1 MTSEHGAEAALAA
14 AAMTLRPNLK
24 VLIGGS
30 FGVALISALF
40 LPWPL
45 ALAST
50 TLGAFML
57 AGADI
62 DARTFL
68 LPDLMTA
75 GALLSGLV
83 AAATFDPVSAWFG
96 VATATARAA
105 GTALVLGG
113 VRAGYARLRGREGL
127 GLGDIKLAAALGAWL
142 PVEAI
147 PLCFAL
153 ATAAALITVLL
164 ATLRGQRIERTTR
177 VPLGAFL
184 CPAVWLT
191 YFGSALVG

>member
-1 MTSEHGAEAALAA
+1 MTSERSAEEALAA
-14 AAMTLRPNLK
+14 ATTLRPNLK
-24 VLIGGS
+24 VLIAGS
-30 FGVALISALF
+30 FGIALISAAF

-50 TLGAFML
+50 TLGGFML

-62 DARTFL
+62 DARTYL

-75 GALLSGLV
+75 GALLSGLF
-83 AAATFDPVSAWFG
+83 AAAIFDPVSAWLGF
-96 VATATARAA
+96 ATAMARAV
-105 GTALVLGG
+105 GTALVLGLL
-113 VRAGYARLRGREGL
+113 RTGYARLRGREGL

-142 PVEAI
+142 PLQAI
-147 PLCFAL
+147 PVCFAL
-153 ATAAALITVLL
+153 ATAAALLAVLL
-164 ATLRGQRIERTTR
+164 AALRGGHIERTTR

-191 YFGSALVG
+191 YFASVLVG

>member
-1 MTSEHGAEAALAA
+1 MTNDSGGAEVPAA
-14 AAMTLRPNLK
+14 ATTLRPNPR

-30 FGVALISALF
+30 LAIAVISAAF

-45 ALAST
+45 AVAST

-57 AGADI
+57 AGAEI

-68 LPDLMTA
+68 LPDLITA

-83 AAATFDPVSAWFG
+83 VAAIFDPVSAWHG
-96 VATATARAA
+96 VATAAARAA
-105 GTALVLGG
+105 GTALVLGL
-113 VRAGYARLRGREGL
+113 VRVGYARLRRREGL
-127 GLGDIKLAAALGAWL
+127 GLGDIKLAGALGAWL
-142 PVEAI
+142 PLEAI

-164 ATLRGQRIERTTR
+164 AALRGQRVERTTR

-184 CPAVWLT
+184 CPAVWLA
-191 YFGSALVG
+191 YFASALTG

>member
-1 MTSEHGAEAALAA
+1 MTSEHGAEEALAA
-14 AAMTLRPNLK
+14 ATTLRPNLK
-24 VLIGGS
+24 VLIAGS
-30 FGVALISALF
+30 FGIALVSAAF

-50 TLGAFML
+50 TLGGFML

-62 DARTFL
+62 DARTYL

-75 GALLSGLV
+75 GALLSGLF
-83 AAATFDPVSAWFG
+83 AAAIFDPVSAWFG
-96 VATATARAA
+96 FATAMARAA
-105 GTALVLGG
+105 GTALVLGL
-113 VRAGYARLRGREGL
+113 VRTGYARLRGREGL

-142 PVEAI
+142 PLQAI
-147 PLCFAL
+147 PVCFAL
-153 ATAAALITVLL
+153 ATAAALLAVLL
-164 ATLRGQRIERTTR
+164 AALRGQHIERTTR

-191 YFGSALVG
+191 YFASVLVG

>member
-1 MTSEHGAEAALAA
+1 MTSERGVEDGLAA
-14 AAMTLRPNLK
+14 AITLRPNLK

-30 FGVALISALF
+30 FSVALISAVF

-75 GALLSGLV
+75 GALLSGLL
-83 AAATFDPVSAWFG
+83 AAAIFDPVNAWFG

-105 GTALVLGG
+105 GTALVLVSVFIVISNRREQITGASAQAIPEF
-113 VRAGYARLRGREGL
+113 RALAEAERLERADSPQSGL
-127 GLGDIKLAAALGAWL
+127 RQ
-142 PVEAI
+142 EAI
-147 PLCFAL
+147 SS
-153 ATAAALITVLL
+153 
-164 ATLRGQRIERTTR
+164 R
-177 VPLGAFL
+177 LG
-184 CPAVWLT
+184 
-191 YFGSALVG
+191 SD

>member
-1 MTSEHGAEAALAA
+1 MTSESAAQEALAA
-14 AAMTLRPNLK
+14 PTTLRPNPK
-24 VLIGGS
+24 VLLGGTLAI
-30 FGVALISALF
+30 ALVSAAF

-57 AGADI
+57 AGAEV
-62 DARTFL
+62 DARTYL
-68 LPDLMTA
+68 LPDLVTA
-75 GALLSGLV
+75 GALLSGLL
-83 AAATFDPVSAWFG
+83 AAAVFDPVSAWLG
-96 VATATARAA
+96 LVTATARAA
-105 GTALVLGG
+105 GTALVLGL

-127 GLGDIKLAAALGAWL
+127 GLGDIKLAGALGAWL
-142 PVEAI
+142 PLEAI

-153 ATAAALITVLL
+153 ATAAGLMTVLL
-164 ATLRGQRIERTTR
+164 AALRGQRIERTTR

-191 YFGSALVG
+191 YFASVLVG

>member
-1 MTSEHGAEAALAA
+1 MTSETGEEALAA
-14 AAMTLRPNLK
+14 VTTLRPNPK

-30 FGVALISALF
+30 LAIALLSVAF

-57 AGADI
+57 AGAEI

-68 LPDLMTA
+68 LPDLITA
-75 GALLSGLV
+75 GAFLSGLV
-83 AAATFDPVSAWFG
+83 AAAIFDPVSAWLG
-96 VATATARAA
+96 LATATARAG
-105 GTALVLGG
+105 GTALVLWL

-127 GLGDIKLAAALGAWL
+127 GLGDIKLALALGAWL
-142 PVEAI
+142 PLQAI

-153 ATAAALITVLL
+153 ATAAALIAVLL
-164 ATLRGQRIERTTR
+164 AALRGQRVERTTR
-177 VPLGAFL
+177 VPLGTFL

-191 YFGSALVG
+191 YFASVLTG

>member
-1 MTSEHGAEAALAA
+1 MTSERGAEEALAVA
-14 AAMTLRPNLK
+14 TTLRPNLK
-24 VLIGGS
+24 VLIAGS
-30 FGVALISALF
+30 FGIALISVAF

-50 TLGAFML
+50 TLGSFML

-62 DARTFL
+62 DARTYL

-75 GALLSGLV
+75 GALLSGLF
-83 AAATFDPVSAWFG
+83 AAAIFDPISAWLGFAAA
-96 VATATARAA
+96 VARAA
-105 GTALVLGG
+105 GTALVLGL
-113 VRAGYARLRGREGL
+113 VRTGYARLRGREGL

-142 PVEAI
+142 PLEAI
-147 PLCFAL
+147 PACFAL
-153 ATAAALITVLL
+153 ATAAALIAVLL
-164 ATLRGQRIERTTR
+164 AALRGQPIERTTR

-191 YFGSALVG
+191 YFTSVLVG

>member
-1 MTSEHGAEAALAA
+1 MTSERGVEDGRA

-30 FGVALISALF
+30 FSVALISAVF

-75 GALLSGLV
+75 GALLSGLL
-83 AAATFDPVSAWFG
+83 AAAIFDPVSAWFG

-105 GTALVLGG
+105 GTALVLGL
-113 VRAGYARLRGREGL
+113 VRAAYARLRGREGL

-191 YFGSALVG
+191 YFASVLVG

>member
-1 MTSEHGAEAALAA
+1 MTSESGGEDVPA
-14 AAMTLRPNLK
+14 AAMTLRPDPK

-30 FGVALISALF
+30 LVIALISVAF

-50 TLGAFML
+50 MLGAFML
-57 AGADI
+57 AGAEI
-62 DARTFL
+62 DARTYL
-68 LPDLMTA
+68 LPDLVTA
-75 GALLSGLV
+75 GALLSGLL
-83 AAATFDPVSAWFG
+83 ASAIFDPVNAWLG
-96 VATATARAA
+96 LAIAAARAA
-105 GTALVLGG
+105 GTALVLGL

-127 GLGDIKLAAALGAWL
+127 GLGDIKLAGALGAWL
-142 PVEAI
+142 PLEAI

-153 ATAAALITVLL
+153 ATAAALVTVLL
-164 ATLRGQRIERTTR
+164 AALGGQRVEGTTR

-191 YFGSALVG
+191 YFGSLLTG

>member
-1 MTSEHGAEAALAA
+1 MTSETGEEALAA
-14 AAMTLRPNLK
+14 VTTLRPNPR

-30 FGVALISALF
+30 LAIALMSVAF

-57 AGADI
+57 AGAEI

-68 LPDLMTA
+68 LPDLITA
-75 GALLSGLV
+75 GAFLSGLV
-83 AAATFDPVSAWFG
+83 AAAIFDPVSAWLG
-96 VATATARAA
+96 LATATARAG
-105 GTALVLGG
+105 GTALVLWL

-127 GLGDIKLAAALGAWL
+127 GLGDIKLALALGAWL
-142 PVEAI
+142 PLQAI

-153 ATAAALITVLL
+153 ATAAALIAVLL
-164 ATLRGQRIERTTR
+164 AALRGQRVERTTR
-177 VPLGAFL
+177 VPLGTFL

-191 YFGSALVG
+191 YFASVLTG